1 MEVHQEECLQVECLQ
16 AECLQEVHQDKECL
30 QVVHHLKVKSHLVVE
45 AHLLQTQET
54 YSATLSQS
62 DHCCK
67 LYSGKNE
74 GNHK

>member
-1 MEVHQEECLQVECLQ
+1 MEVHQWGCHQVECLQ
-16 AECLQEVHQDKECL
+16 AECHQEVHQDKECH
-30 QVVHHLKVKSHLVVE
+30 QVVHHLKVKSHLAVE
-45 AHLLQTQET
+45 AHLLQIQET
-54 YSATLSQS
+54 YSATLSKS